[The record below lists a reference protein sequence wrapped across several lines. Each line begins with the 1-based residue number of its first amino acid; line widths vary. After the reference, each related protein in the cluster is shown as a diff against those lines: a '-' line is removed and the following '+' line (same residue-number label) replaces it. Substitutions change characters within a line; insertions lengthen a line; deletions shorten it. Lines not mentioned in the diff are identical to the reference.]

1 MLAWE
6 CVGHELNTK
15 PRVGHCSVVDIL
27 VILQY
32 QTFLKEHAVLYFFG
46 SCPVSQF
53 DKLQTNQLPVA
64 VYVFNLAYVPLHQ
77 QHQTN

>member
-32 QTFLKEHAVLYFFG
+32 QTFLKEHAVLYFLDLAQLASLT
-46 SCPVSQF
+46 SCRQISSQW
-53 DKLQTNQLPVA
+53 LYMSLT
-64 VYVFNLAYVPLHQ
+64 
-77 QHQTN
+77 